1 MSAFFYYLGAA
12 GESALS
18 VFGIRTPYEQP
29 KYQVIGHL
37 ADGVEIRSYG
47 QRVAVETPMQAG
59 NDGQAFGRLFRYI
72 TGANQGDAKIAMTV
86 PVEMAPQR
94 IAMTVPVEMTGDQKG
109 SQTAD
114 PTNDQ
119 VMRFF
124 LPKSV
129 VAKGPPV
136 PTDKL
141 VHIVTLPP
149 QTFAVLRFSGTIS
162 DETRDKHQKDL
173 LAAVTGAGRRP
184 DGAPALLS
192 YDPPFALP
200 FLRRNEIAVRLD
212 DASAPP
218 QGSTV
223 EQKAGR

>member
-1 MSAFFYYLGAA
+1 MSSFFYYLGAA

-29 KYQVIGHL
+29 QYQVIGHL

-47 QRVAVETPMQAG
+47 QRVAVETPMRAG
-59 NDGQAFGRLFRYI
+59 NDGEAFGRLFRYI

-86 PVEMAPQR
+86 PVEMAPQH
-94 IAMTVPVEMTGDQKG
+94 IAMTVPVEMTGDQ
-109 SQTAD
+109 
-114 PTNDQ
+114 

-124 LPKSV
+124 LPKAV
-129 VAKGPPV
+129 VAKGPPQ

-162 DETRDKHQKDL
+162 DETRENHQKAL
-173 LAAVTGAGRRP
+173 LAAVSGAGRRP

-192 YDPPFALP
+192 YDPPFALAVSAAQRG
-200 FLRRNEIAVRLD
+200 RR
-212 DASAPP
+212 
-218 QGSTV
+218 Q
-223 EQKAGR
+223 AG